1 MKLLKLPT
9 VLTIVAVAGGIGLSS
24 TSVSAATQDESSE
37 GEVTFTAGAL
47 TLDQVPSFDFGNQ
60 NISAETQT
68 YGAQSESVVKVTDL
82 RGTSAGWNLTVTA
95 TDLKMGPSTFLTGA
109 QITLSNGSTTNT
121 SNETVTA
128 TNGVLTPNSAVRV
141 LDAANGA
148 GNGVSTGTWAQTT
161 GVTLEVPGS
170 TSKSVGKYSADLTW
184 TLTDAPA

>member
-9 VLTIVAVAGGIGLSS
+9 VLTIAAVAGGIGLSS
-24 TSVSAATQDESSE
+24 TSVSAATQDKSSQ

-47 TLDQVPSFDFGNQ
+47 TLEQVPSFDFGNQ
-60 NISAETQT
+60 SISAEDQT
-68 YGAQSESVVKVTDL
+68 YGAQSESVVRVTDL

-95 TDLKMGPSTFLTGA
+95 TDLKMDPSTVLTGA
-109 QITLSNGSTTNT
+109 QIKLSNGNATNT

-128 TNGVLTPNSAVRV
+128 TNGVLTPNSAVKV
-141 LDAANGA
+141 LDAASGE

-161 GVTLEVPGS
+161 GVTLDVPGS